1 MYSVKIYLGIY
12 RNKIYFKYYKTE
24 NALATRMHVTKQL
37 WCRKATNIAMYFSNE
52 ELPVTELETCD

>member
-37 WCRKATNIAMYFSNE
+37 
-52 ELPVTELETCD
+52 